1 MVALTSSLP
10 EPLVLP
16 KAWLGRA
23 GAIPRSEV
31 SRRRRAGSRDREKPN
46 RYLEKETPPKGVLT
60 IILVKHET
68 SERSDRRRRRRG
80 GRSFPH
86 HFL

>member
-23 GAIPRSEV
+23 GAIPRSEA
-31 SRRRRAGSRDREKPN
+31 SRRRRAGSWDREKPN
-46 RYLEKETPPKGVLT
+46 RCLEKETPPKGVLT

-68 SERSDRRRRRRG
+68 SERSDRRRHCRR
-80 GRSFPH
+80 SSWSVVVV
-86 HFL
+86 L